1 MPEHFVDTWFF
12 VARLSRFDEH
22 YAAAQ
27 RLETRF
33 GNELVTH
40 DGVLT
45 EVLAFF
51 SGLGQSARVDAA
63 RIVRRMI
70 RESTVVELDRRL
82 FLEALDLYEQR
93 RDKEYSLVDC
103 ASMVVMRHRGIQ
115 HVLTNDHHFTQ
126 GGFTIINA

>member
-22 YAAAQ
+22 YAGAQ

-33 GNELVTH
+33 GNDLVTH

-45 EVLAFF
+45 ELLAFF
-51 SGLGQSARVDAA
+51 LGFGQGGRAA
-63 RIVRRMI
+63 AERFVGRMI
-70 RESTVVELDRRL
+70 RESTIVKLDRRL

-103 ASMVVMRHRGIQ
+103 ASIDRKSKRLNSSH
-115 HVLTNDHHFTQ
+115 
-126 GGFTIINA
+126 

>member
-12 VARLSRFDEH
+12 IARLSRLDGHFG
-22 YAAAQ
+22 AAR
-27 RLETRF
+27 RLEERHR
-33 GNELVTH
+33 GGLVTH

-51 SGLGQSARVDAA
+51 SGLGETARVDAT
-63 RIVRRMI
+63 RIVRRTI
-70 RESTVVELDRRL
+70 REATVVELDRRL
-82 FLEALDLYEQR
+82 FLEAVDLYEKR

-103 ASMVVMRHRGIQ
+103 ASMVVMRKRGIT

-126 GGFTIINA
+126 DGFTIINS